1 MAKLD
6 GTNGLIQQY
15 DYQVLTTAFSYTF
28 AAGTQT
34 LIINP
39 AGTLATGTVTMP
51 AAPAD
56 GMVITVESTQIITAL
71 TLSGNTGQSIVGV
84 PATLFPNQPMSYVY
98 RLSNTTWYPFSVAR
112 SAVLQVVN
120 YQTGAVMTGGAST
133 IAYSDAIPTNTQGT
147 EFFTL
152 AITPTSATSKLLI
165 NFSTVLNH
173 TTSTAVLNTCL
184 FQDSIAGALTVATSQ
199 NVNNGGFM
207 VVSGSHYMTAG
218 TTSSTTFK
226 IRCGSASGAT
236 VTLNGVNGTRFYGG
250 TSNSYI
256 TIMEIAA

>member
-84 PATLFPNQPMSYVY
+84 PATLFQNQPLSWVY

-112 SAVLQVVN
+112 SAVLQVV
-120 YQTGAVMTGGAST
+120 QGILTGTLSTSSVTFVTTGLTASITPSSSSSKVLVFASCAST
-133 IAYSDAIPTNTQGT
+133 FNSSAGNQGS
-147 EFFTL
+147 L
-152 AITPTSATSKLLI
+152 AIYRNSTNLHSVFGAQFYGSASSVEIPVSMSIL
-165 NFSTVLNH
+165 
-173 TTSTAVLNTCL
+173 
-184 FQDSIAGALTVATSQ
+184 DSPS
-199 NVNNGGFM
+199 
-207 VVSGSHYMTAG
+207 
-218 TTSSTTFK
+218 TTSSTAYTVYIK
-226 IRCGSASGAT
+226 ADSGSVNFSANSG
-236 VTLNGVNGTRFYGG
+236 NN
-250 TSNSYI
+250 YI
-256 TIMEIAA
+256 TLMEIAA

>member
-6 GTNGLIQQY
+6 GTNGLLQQY
-15 DYQVLTTAFSYTF
+15 DYQVLTTGFSYTF

-84 PATLFPNQPMSYVY
+84 PATLFANQPLSYVY

-112 SAVLQVVN
+112 SAVLQVLASSLTTTVSN
-120 YQTGAVMTGGAST
+120 NGVAFADTGL
-133 IAYSDAIPTNTQGT
+133 
-147 EFFTL
+147 TL
-152 AITPTSATSKLLI
+152 TITPSSATSKVLI
-165 NFSTVLNH
+165 QWAIPNGSDTATASVGFNLVRNGTNIAQGTGGTTNITSSNDSGGSSHAGVNALVFLDSPA
-173 TTSTAVLNTCL
+173 TTS
-184 FQDSIAGALTVATSQ
+184 ALTYKVQFKSQ
-199 NVNNGGFM
+199 SGCTGYINRTNALNGGSDVFQ
-207 VVSGSHYMTAG
+207 SG
-218 TTSSTTFK
+218 F
-226 IRCGSASGAT
+226 I
-236 VTLNGVNGTRFYGG
+236 
-250 TSNSYI
+250 SNLVA
-256 TIMEIAA
+256 MEIAA

>member
-39 AGTLATGTVTMP
+39 AGTLATGTITMP

-84 PATLFPNQPMSYVY
+84 PATLFPNQPLSYVY

-112 SAVLQVVN
+112 SAVLQVV
-120 YQTGAVMTGGAST
+120 
-133 IAYSDAIPTNTQGT
+133 QG
-147 EFFTL
+147 
-152 AITPTSATSKLLI
+152 
-165 NFSTVLNH
+165 
-173 TTSTAVLNTCL
+173 TTSTYISTTSGAYITTGLTA
-184 FQDSIAGALTVATSQ
+184 SITPSSASSKILVFANLGSMFNSSGGNQLVVAIFRGATNLHAAAGAFGGQLYSTALIETS
-199 NVNNGGFM
+199 M
-207 VVSGSHYMTAG
+207 SMMILDSPA
-218 TTSSTTFK
+218 TTSSTAYTVYF
-226 IRCGSASGAT
+226 ASVSGT
-236 VTLNGVNGTRFYGG
+236 VNFNQNTG
-250 TSNSYI
+250 NSYI
-256 TIMEIAA
+256 ILQEIAG

>member
-51 AAPAD
+51 AAPAN

-84 PATLFPNQPMSYVY
+84 PATLFPNQPLSYVY

-112 SAVLQVVN
+112 SAVLQVVPAN
-120 YQTGAVMTGGAST
+120 LTATQIST
-133 IAYSDAIPTNTQGT
+133 TNTSFVT
-147 EFFTL
+147 TNFS
-152 AITPTSATSKLLI
+152 ASITPSSATSKVYVVFMGENLNSNSAYYGMQTLYR
-165 NFSTVLNH
+165 NSTNLGGSDGMVQNNN
-173 TTSTAVLNTCL
+173 TSAWLPFTISYT
-184 FQDSIAGALTVATSQ
+184 DSPA
-199 NVNNGGFM
+199 
-207 VVSGSHYMTAG
+207 
-218 TTSSTTFK
+218 TTSSTTYA
-226 IRCGSASGAT
+226 IYQRTANAANT
-236 VTLNGVNGTRFYGG
+236 VYVGWGVNAIHTFVL
-250 TSNSYI
+250 
-256 TIMEIAA
+256 MEIAA

>member
-71 TLSGNTGQSIVGV
+71 TLSPNTGQSIVGV
-84 PATLFPNQPMSYVY
+84 PATLFANQPLSYVY

-112 SAVLQVVN
+112 SAVLQVVSAN
-120 YQTGAVMTGGAST
+120 TTTSTATTSTSFVTTGFSAS
-133 IAYSDAIPTNTQGT
+133 
-147 EFFTL
+147 
-152 AITPTSATSKLLI
+152 ITPTSASSKILI
-165 NFSTVLNH
+165 QVFGGVTR
-173 TTSTAVLNTCL
+173 TTANNQAITTIYRGATNLGDATRGMYQVANYATTGAGDFPMSLGYY
-184 FQDSIAGALTVATSQ
+184 DSPA
-199 NVNNGGFM
+199 
-207 VVSGSHYMTAG
+207 
-218 TTSSTTFK
+218 TTSSTTYTLYIK
-226 IRCGSASGAT
+226 TSAGTAT
-236 VTLNGVNGTRFYGG
+236 FEIDAATCTMTL
-250 TSNSYI
+250 
-256 TIMEIAA
+256 MEIAA

>member
-28 AAGTQT
+28 ASGTQT

-84 PATLFPNQPMSYVY
+84 PATLFPNQPLSYVY

-112 SAVLQVVN
+112 SAVLQVVQGSYSLQVATSSATLVTTN
-120 YQTGAVMTGGAST
+120 LTAS
-133 IAYSDAIPTNTQGT
+133 
-147 EFFTL
+147 
-152 AITPTSATSKLLI
+152 ITPSSATSK
-165 NFSTVLNH
+165 VLVIISSASSYTQVASRQISFAIFRGATNVH
-173 TTSTAVLNTCL
+173 GSGQYGAQIYSQAADL
-184 FQDSIAGALTVATSQ
+184 DSPHSMAFLDSPA
-199 NVNNGGFM
+199 
-207 VVSGSHYMTAG
+207 
-218 TTSSTTFK
+218 TTSSTAYTLYFA
-226 IRCGSASGAT
+226 STNSGA
-236 VTLNGVNGTRFYGG
+236 VNFNQNNN
-250 TSNSYI
+250 NSYI
-256 TIMEIAA
+256 ILQEIAG

>member
-71 TLSGNTGQSIVGV
+71 TLSGNTGQSVVGA
-84 PATLFPNQPMSYVY
+84 PARLFPNQPESFVY
-98 RLSNTTWYPFSVAR
+98 RASNTTWYPYSIGR
-112 SAVLQVVN
+112 SAVLQVV
-120 YQTGAVMTGGAST
+120 
-133 IAYSDAIPTNTQGT
+133 QGT
-147 EFFTL
+147 NNTYL
-152 AITPTSATSKLLI
+152 STTSGAYITTGLTASITPSSASSKIL
-165 NFSTVLNH
+165 VLANLGSMFNSAGGNQLSAAIFRGA
-173 TTSTAVLNTCL
+173 TNLNAAGAAFGGQFYSTATTETTMSLMIL
-184 FQDSIAGALTVATSQ
+184 DSPA
-199 NVNNGGFM
+199 
-207 VVSGSHYMTAG
+207 
-218 TTSSTTFK
+218 TTSSTAYTVYF
-226 IRCGSASGAT
+226 ASVAGT
-236 VTLNGVNGTRFYGG
+236 VNFNQNGG
-250 TSNSYI
+250 NSYI
-256 TIMEIAA
+256 ILQEIAG

>member
-1 MAKLD
+1 MSQVKLSGNASGSGSVTIASPNTNSAYTITLPAAT
-6 GTNGLIQQY
+6 GTF
-15 DYQVLTTAFSYTF
+15 LTTAS
-28 AAGTQT
+28 AGT
-34 LIINP
+34 
-39 AGTLATGTVTMP
+39 
-51 AAPAD
+51 
-56 GMVITVESTQIITAL
+56 
-71 TLSGNTGQSIVGV
+71 
-84 PATLFPNQPMSYVY
+84 
-98 RLSNTTWYPFSVAR
+98 
-112 SAVLQVVN
+112 VLQVVN

-152 AITPTSATSKLLI
+152 AITPTSATSKLVI

-173 TTSTAVLNTCL
+173 TVSTAVLNTCL

-199 NVNNGGFM
+199 NVNNGGFTIL
-207 VVSGSHYMTAG
+207 SGSHYMTAG

-236 VTLNGVNGTRFYGG
+236 VTLNGVNGTRYYGG

>member
-84 PATLFPNQPMSYVY
+84 PATLFANQPLSYVY

-112 SAVLQVVN
+112 SAVLQVV
-120 YQTGAVMTGGAST
+120 
-133 IAYSDAIPTNTQGT
+133 QGT
-147 EFFTL
+147 TTTATSRTTTGSTVDTTL
-152 AITPTSATSKLLI
+152 TATITPTSSANK
-165 NFSTVLNH
+165 VLG
-173 TTSTAVLNTCL
+173 
-184 FQDSIAGALTVATSQ
+184 QDVSDWIY
-199 NVNNGGFM
+199 NN
-207 VVSGSHYMTAG
+207 YQW
-218 TTSSTTFK
+218 
-226 IRCGSASGAT
+226 
-236 VTLNGVNGTRFYGG
+236 FY
-250 TSNSYI
+250 
-256 TIMEIAA
+256 EIFNYQKNI

>member
-84 PATLFPNQPMSYVY
+84 PATLFANQPLSYVY

-112 SAVLQVVN
+112 SAVLQVVSGVTPTS
-120 YQTGAVMTGGAST
+120 YTTASSSAVATGYGLS
-133 IAYSDAIPTNTQGT
+133 
-147 EFFTL
+147 
-152 AITPTSATSKLLI
+152 ITPTSASSKILAMLQGQMDSGVSNNQAI
-165 NFSTVLNH
+165 LFLYKA
-173 TTSTAVLNTCL
+173 TTSL
-184 FQDSIAGALTVATSQ
+184 GATSC
-199 NVNNGGFM
+199 FCA
-207 VVSGSHYMTAG
+207 AG
-218 TTSSTTFK
+218 RVLTGISVIYLDSPATTSSTTYN
-226 IRCGSASGAT
+226 IYLAAGSSSTITLSSAAT
-236 VTLNGVNGTRFYGG
+236 LTL
-250 TSNSYI
+250 
-256 TIMEIAA
+256 MEIAA